1 MPIFRIMGG
10 ARGNA
15 APNANHLTQQ
25 QPPPPNNTAGR
36 VSRHTYPGQRLSQSH
51 PFPAQQ
57 QNTSIRQTQPAHPTA
72 VPPPPSA
79 NPAAPTHNTAI
90 PSNTNTAIRGS
101 NVPPGADPQQ
111 MLSFAQP
118 DGTIGRPGAYSV
130 TRTTTGPAQVYRV
143 TVPPGVRPGTEF
155 TVHAGSRR
163 VRVRCPPNS
172 RPGHSLQI
180 TLPPEPVTH
189 NQLLK
194 VAPLTCTD
202 EEEAG
207 GGAVRMTDEVKKVNQ
222 AATESGGV
230 AQTFLVT
237 IPPNIYPGMQFT
249 VNVDGQRFM
258 VTCPANAGPNMKVRI
273 VPPVPRE
280 EPMAAPK
287 TQVFEVT
294 VPAGVRPNQPFTL
307 MANGQRVLVTCPTNV
322 APGQK
327 IRFQLP
333 VQQVIGNIQL
343 SYENESGG
351 WCRTIRVKDL
361 KFQWVR
367 VQSKKKEEENANGFV
382 DDMTTF
388 DFTKA
393 AYVRKLNYLEG
404 NDARMRTATV
414 DFVPANEAVV
424 DSRLV
429 YANKT
434 LLSYADIANIQ
445 GKSLD
450 EKVSWFQNI
459 CQQLSSKWE
468 EGHVKIV
475 VRRHTLL
482 QDSVDAVMS
491 LGRDDMRKH
500 WRVEFLGEPAIDAG
514 GVTREW
520 FQLVTEQLFDPDFG
534 LWLSSVNNQMCMTIN
549 PASDISCPDDHL
561 VYFRFL
567 GRMMGRALFDR
578 QLIKGHMVRHLYKH
592 LLGWP
597 ITFEDLEAQDEEYY
611 NSLKKF
617 TTMEDLSMMCLDFT
631 ITEETMGVRRDV
643 ELIPGGN
650 MKEVTAENL
659 PHYLEANLRYRM
671 LDRVKPQ
678 IRELILGFFDIVP
691 EPALTV
697 FDPNELELC
706 LCGLPTIEMDDWEYN
721 TIYSGLFEG
730 KQRHKCVQW
739 FWEVVRDD
747 FDQEMKAR
755 LLQFVTGTSG
765 VPTRGF
771 SVLQGNDGN
780 IKKFAIH
787 GVDRNSYAF
796 PRSHTCFNRIDVPNY
811 SSKKE
816 LYEKLKAAITLSS
829 VGFDM
834 E

>member
-10 ARGNA
+10 SRNNA
-15 APNANHLTQQ
+15 TTSNLAQQVQHQQAPAVRQNDR
-25 QPPPPNNTAGR
+25 R
-36 VSRHTYPGQRLSQSH
+36 VSRHTYPGQRLTQNA
-51 PFPAQQ
+51 PFQAP
-57 QNTSIRQTQPAHPTA
+57 NNPLMN
-72 VPPPPSA
+72 SA
-79 NPAAPTHNTAI
+79 AAARGNMNPNPAAASH
-90 PSNTNTAIRGS
+90 SNYNHFDPASNNPVIRGA
-101 NVPPGADPQQ
+101 NVDPGNTPDPQTL
-111 MLSFAQP
+111 LSAMQV
-118 DGTIGRPGAYSV
+118 DGTAARPGAYAV
-130 TRTTTGPAQVYRV
+130 TRSTTGPSQVYRV
-143 TVPPGVRPGTEF
+143 TVPPGVRPGSEF
-155 TVHAGSRR
+155 TVHAGARR
-163 VRVRCPPNS
+163 VRVRCPPTS

-194 VAPLTCTD
+194 IAPLTCT
-202 EEEAG
+202 EEDRPG
-207 GGAVRMTDEVKKVNQ
+207 GGAVHMTPEVRKVNQ
-222 AATESGGV
+222 AALESGGV

-237 IPPNIYPGMQFT
+237 IPQNIYPGMQFT
-249 VNVDGQRFM
+249 VNVEGQRFM
-258 VTCPANAGPNMKVRI
+258 VTCPNNAGPNMKVRI
-273 VPPVPRE
+273 VPPTQPE

-287 TQVFEVT
+287 TQVFEVI

-333 VQQVIGNIQL
+333 VQQVIGKIQL

-367 VQSKKKEEENANGFV
+367 VQSKKEEEHDPSSGFV
-382 DDMTTF
+382 DDMSTF
-388 DFTKA
+388 DFSKA
-393 AYVRKLNYLEG
+393 AYVRKISYLEG
-404 NDARMRTATV
+404 NDARMRTAKV
-414 DFVPANEAVV
+414 DLVPANEAVV
-424 DSRLV
+424 DSRLIH
-429 YANKT
+429 ANKT

-445 GKSLD
+445 GKSLE
-450 EKVSWFQNI
+450 EKVAWFQNI
-459 CQQLSSKWE
+459 CKQLTSKWE
-468 EGHVKIV
+468 DGHIKLV
-475 VRRHTLL
+475 VRRHSLL
-482 QDSVDAVMS
+482 QDSVEAVMS

-549 PASDISCPDDHL
+549 PASGTFVIYFFLFWVQLSVSHTISLCYFCDTLDISCPDDHL

-567 GRMMGRALFDR
+567 GRIMGRALFDR

-597 ITFEDLEAQDEEYY
+597 ITFDDLEAQDEEYY

-617 TTMEDLSMMCLDFT
+617 TTMDDLSMMCLDFT
-631 ITEETMGVRRDV
+631 ITEETLGVRRDV

-659 PHYLEANLRYRM
+659 PQYLEANLQYRM

-678 IRELILGFFDIVP
+678 IRELMLGFFDIIP

-697 FDPNELELC
+697 FDPNELELS
-706 LCGLPTIEMDDWEYN
+706 LCGLPSIDMDDWQYN
-721 TIYSGLFEG
+721 TIYSGLFENSNKG
-730 KQRHKCVQW
+730 KPHHKCVQW

-765 VPTRGF
+765 VPPRGF

-796 PRSHTCFNRIDVPNY
+796 PRSQ
-811 SSKKE
+811 
-816 LYEKLKAAITLSS
+816 
-829 VGFDM
+829 
-834 E
+834 